1 MGLIKN
7 KNSYFK
13 NTSPEC
19 SLFSQDN
26 HEIPIHKELL
36 YQTELMRKM
45 IKNVGFDSK
54 IELIC
59 PSLSKEEL
67 ETIVYFLYEGK
78 ILCAEQSAISQVSQN
93 LTELFGFP
101 FIQGEIF
108 DTKESI
114 FLPSPTKKRSR
125 KGSRKQSL
133 QERNM
138 DPIGDYITEATIKIE
153 RDIDKEV
160 SLIFVLHEAILHSG
174 AFCQFPFR
182 WIYHCHSSN
191 FTRKETGKMHLCALY
206 CCF

>member
-26 HEIPIHKELL
+26 HEIAIHKELF
-36 YQTELMRKM
+36 YQTKLMREM
-45 IKNVGFDSK
+45 IMNVGFDSK

-59 PSLSKEEL
+59 PSLSKAEL

-78 ILCAEQSAISQVSQN
+78 ILCTDQSAVSQVSQN
-93 LTELFGFP
+93 LKELFGFP
-101 FIQGEIF
+101 LIQGEIF

-114 FLPSPTKKRSR
+114 FLPSPTKKKPRKSSR
-125 KGSRKQSL
+125 KHSL
-133 QERNM
+133 QERSM
-138 DPIGDYITEATIKIE
+138 DPIGDYFPEATIKIE

-160 SLIFVLHEAILHSG
+160 SFASVSLASVNLNLRFFERL
-174 AFCQFPFR
+174 Q
-182 WIYHCHSSN
+182 
-191 FTRKETGKMHLCALY
+191 
-206 CCF
+206 